1 MDVLNWILVNAEP
14 LATLLLGVL
23 VAYATRFLQ
32 KKINNDYADGVVG
45 RALAELQAAVVSVGQ
60 TYVSAIK
67 DASADGTLTPEEKR
81 LARDMAIAK
90 AKENIGPEGLRKLA
104 RILGVDLDKWLE
116 THLEKHVAENKEGI
130 GTVPV

>member
-1 MDVLNWILVNAEP
+1 MDVLNWILINAEP
-14 LATLLLGVL
+14 LATVLLGVL

-32 KKINNDYADGVVG
+32 KKIHNDYADGVVG
-45 RALAELQAAVVSVGQ
+45 RALAELEASVKAVGQ
-60 TYVSAIK
+60 TYVSSIK
-67 DASADGTLTPEEKR
+67 AASADGVLTPEEKR
-81 LARDMAIAK
+81 IARDMAIAK

-116 THLEKHVAENKEGI
+116 THLEKHVAENKDGI